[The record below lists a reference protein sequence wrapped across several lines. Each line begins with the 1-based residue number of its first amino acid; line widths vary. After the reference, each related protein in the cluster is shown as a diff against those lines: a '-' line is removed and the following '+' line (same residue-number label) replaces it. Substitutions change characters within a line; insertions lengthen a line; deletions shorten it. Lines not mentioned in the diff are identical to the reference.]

1 MELLLFLRT
10 FYLRKLNTKR
20 TKQQYIRFNILKLNF
35 NYSHLWISNSS
46 FFNNNLSK
54 RIKRDNSLQ

>member
-35 NYSHLWISNSS
+35 NYSHLWISNSP